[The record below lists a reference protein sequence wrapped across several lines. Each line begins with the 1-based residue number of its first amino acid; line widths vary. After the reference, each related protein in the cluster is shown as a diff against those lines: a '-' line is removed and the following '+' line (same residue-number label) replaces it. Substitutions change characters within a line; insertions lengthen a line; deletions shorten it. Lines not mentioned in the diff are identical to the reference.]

1 MRGCKTINIGT
12 MIKAI
17 YIKDSVACTE
27 TQVENLPRILTEQNL
42 KLFWLDITVEEQELT
57 QAEISLLADI
67 FKIHEL
73 SIEDCIFPQYH
84 PKVEEFENYIFV
96 ALHGIKTSI
105 KDYLDFEK
113 HIFELDIILGKNYII
128 TVHTDEL
135 PFIESI
141 YEKAR
146 IKPQVEMKSTENLLF
161 SFFHKVVI
169 SYEVIMDKINDK
181 IDDIE
186 DHVLKNPSTALMH
199 EIFSLKKV
207 LLHMRKI
214 IEPQKHVYVYFT
226 RETQSFIAKKYVA
239 YFRDIFF
246 QYDRN
251 SQAIAAYNQVIGSM
265 LEVYLSGVTL
275 KLNEVIKFLTVIATI
290 FMPAV
295 LITSYYGMNVAF
307 PEHKIFGNAKVWYFA
322 FFVIIASTIGIY
334 TYIRK
339 KKWF

>member
-1 MRGCKTINIGT
+1 

-17 YIKDSVACTE
+17 YLKDNTVFTE
-27 TQVENLPRILTEQNL
+27 TQVEKLPGILTEQNPKFL
-42 KLFWLDITVEEQELT
+42 WLDITVEDQELS
-57 QAEISLLADI
+57 QAEISLLADV

-84 PKVEEFENYIFV
+84 PKVEEFENYIFI
-96 ALHGIKTSI
+96 ALHGIKSNI
-105 KDYLDFEK
+105 KDYLDFEQK
-113 HIFELDIILGKNYII
+113 IFELDIILSKNFII
-128 TVHTDEL
+128 SVHTDEL

-146 IKPQVEMKSTENLLF
+146 IKPQVELKSIENLLF
-161 SFFHKVVI
+161 NFFHKVVI
-169 SYEVIMDKINDK
+169 SYEVVMDKINDK
-181 IDDIE
+181 IDEIE
-186 DHVLKNPSTALMH
+186 DSVLTSPSKGLMH

-239 YFRDIFF
+239 YFRDIYF

-251 SQAIAAYNQVIGSM
+251 NQAISAYNQVIGSM
-265 LEVYLSGVTL
+265 LEVYLSGITL

-307 PEHKIFGNAKVWYFA
+307 PEHKVFGNANVWYFA
-322 FFVIIASTIGIY
+322 FFVMIASTIGIY
-334 TYIRK
+334 VYLRK

>member
-1 MRGCKTINIGT
+1 

-17 YIKDSVACTE
+17 YVKDNTAVTE
-27 TQVENLPRILTEQNL
+27 TQVENLPKIITEQNP
-42 KLFWLDITVEEQELT
+42 KLLWLDITIEDQELT
-57 QAEISLLADI
+57 QAEISLLADVL
-67 FKIHEL
+67 KIHEL

-96 ALHGIKTSI
+96 ALHGIKTNL

-113 HIFELDIILGKNYII
+113 QIFELDIILGKNYVI

-146 IKPQVEMKSTENLLF
+146 IKPQVELKNIENLLF
-161 SFFHKVVI
+161 NLFHKVVI

-181 IDDIE
+181 IDEIE
-186 DHVLKNPSTALMH
+186 DRVLANPSKELMH

-214 IEPQKHVYVYFT
+214 IEPQKHIYVYFT

-239 YFRDIFF
+239 YFRDIYF

-251 SQAIAAYNQVIGSM
+251 NQAIASYNQVIGSM
-265 LEVYLSGVTL
+265 LEVYLSGITL

-295 LITSYYGMNVAF
+295 LITSYYGMNVNF
-307 PEHKIFGNAKVWYFA
+307 LENKIFGNANLWYFA
-322 FFVIIASTIGIY
+322 FAVIVISTVGIY
-334 TYIRK
+334 IYLRK